1 MWEILA
7 NMRKLLESMTVKV
20 DTDSASPI
28 LAEPEVVESEPK
40 VVEDTEPKSEME
52 VSKIKKP

>member
-7 NMRKLLESMTVKV
+7 NMGKLLESMTVKV

-28 LAEPEVVESEPK
+28 LVKPEVVESN
-40 VVEDTEPKSEME
+40 TEPKSEME
-52 VSKIKKP
+52 VSKMKKP